1 MKKLLRNKNFL
12 IIAAAVALIA
22 AVLIAGLQIKPSIN
36 APLVEGDTD
45 HVSVTLSTQSPE
57 AAFTPVPEKN
67 AQEPTLEEAA
77 SPAEAK
83 SAGGYVIVTAG
94 NESRIYSVPTEG
106 EYSFSVVLQ
115 QENGEET
122 ENVVH
127 ISSEGVYMEKSTC
140 ENQDCV
146 NQGLVTLENRDTRVL
161 YNMIVCLPNQV
172 MLELYTYDE
181 IMEMLGQTGN
191 QTAE

>member
-12 IIAAAVALIA
+12 IIAAAAVMIA
-22 AVLIAGLQIKPSIN
+22 VVLIVSLQIKPAIN
-36 APLVEGDTD
+36 APLVEGDSEN
-45 HVSVTLSTQSPE
+45 VSVTLSTQSPE
-57 AAFTPVPEKN
+57 MAPANVPEQN

-94 NESRIYSVPTEG
+94 NESRIFSVPAEG

-146 NQGLVTLENRDTRVL
+146 NQGLVTLENRDARVL

-181 IMEMLGQTGN
+181 VLEMLGQPAG

>member
-12 IIAAAVALIA
+12 IIAAAAVLIA
-22 AVLIAGLQIKPSIN
+22 AVLIASLQIKPSIN
-36 APLVEGDTD
+36 AP
-45 HVSVTLSTQSPE
+45 
-57 AAFTPVPEKN
+57 
-67 AQEPTLEEAA
+67 
-77 SPAEAK
+77 PAEAK
-83 SAGGYVIVTAG
+83 PDGGYVIVTAG
-94 NESRIYSVPTEG
+94 NESRIYSMPTEG

-146 NQGLVTLENRDTRVL
+146 NQGLVTLENRDARVL

-181 IMEMLGQTGN
+181 IMEMLGQSGN

>member
-12 IIAAAVALIA
+12 IIAAAAVLIA
-22 AVLIAGLQIKPSIN
+22 AVLIASLQIKPSIN

-45 HVSVTLSTQSPE
+45 NVSVTLSTQSPE
-57 AAFTPVPEKN
+57 TAPTPVPEKN

-77 SPAEAK
+77 SPTEAK
-83 SAGGYVIVTAG
+83 PAGGYVIVTAG
-94 NESRIYSVPTEG
+94 NESRIYSMPTEG

-146 NQGLVTLENRDTRVL
+146 NQGLVTLENRDARVL

-181 IMEMLGQTGN
+181 IMEMLGQSGN